1 MNTDTVN
8 KIFNVFSGT
17 DDISCYAEI
26 ISLAV
31 SKVSAM
37 AKDENALAD
46 SRLCCLAAALAAI
59 YAADISDSQAKCA
72 ISPTGTSEATR
83 SFPMRSEGALRL
95 YNQMKAACSDL
106 INPIDDF
113 VFIHTDVKQEDST

>member
-8 KIFNVFSGT
+8 KIFKVFSGT

-31 SKVSAM
+31 SKVTAM
-37 AKDENALAD
+37 AKDENALTD

-59 YAADISDSQAKCA
+59 YAADISDSQSKCTF
-72 ISPTGTSEATR
+72 SSTGTSETSR
-83 SFPMRSEGALRL
+83 SFPMRSEGTLRL

-106 INPIDDF
+106 INPVDDF
-113 VFIHTDVKQEDST
+113 VFIHTDVKQGDST